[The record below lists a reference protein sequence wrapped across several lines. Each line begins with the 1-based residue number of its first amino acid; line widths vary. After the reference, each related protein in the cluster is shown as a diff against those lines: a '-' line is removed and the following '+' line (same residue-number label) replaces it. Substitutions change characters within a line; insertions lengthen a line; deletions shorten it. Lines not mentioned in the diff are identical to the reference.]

1 MLAYW
6 RQHSSSLAY
15 KWGVLEYEAEET
27 ERPQFT
33 GACAYIYTYMC
44 IHSYRHITIT
54 HIACMY
60 IGKSVYDE
68 ENDEWTK
75 EYSTWR
81 RFVLK
86 YTISTPVLI
95 CFILVVLSAM
105 LSFFRSHDQMI
116 ASYNAGRDIEY
127 FSSSSSSSSSTTS
140 MSEQQT
146 EGTTTEEEDISIH
159 LTMSALSRSDFW
171 AVLLLYPSLYG
182 ILIGVCEFRH
192 NYY

>member
-1 MLAYW
+1 MCIYI
-6 RQHSSSLAY
+6 Y
-15 KWGVLEYEAEET
+15 TYM
-27 ERPQFT
+27 
-33 GACAYIYTYMC
+33 CIYIYIYTYMC

-127 FSSSSSSSSSTTS
+127 FSSSSSSSSSYLFKVT
-140 MSEQQT
+140 
-146 EGTTTEEEDISIH
+146 
-159 LTMSALSRSDFW
+159 R
-171 AVLLLYPSLYG
+171 P
-182 ILIGVCEFRH
+182 LIFTKKKLFHFDVF
-192 NYY
+192 